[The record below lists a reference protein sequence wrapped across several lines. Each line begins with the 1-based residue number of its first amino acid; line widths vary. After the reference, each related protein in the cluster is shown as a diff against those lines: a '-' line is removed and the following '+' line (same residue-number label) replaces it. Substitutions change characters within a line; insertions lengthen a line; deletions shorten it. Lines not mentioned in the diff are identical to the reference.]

1 MHDGIC
7 FRYTPEFCQF
17 APKWKDRIAVFRIS
31 FQGVMMLV
39 FGKFYGEF
47 VLGGG
52 MTSKT
57 RQVFH
62 GFPHE
67 VEDMSLKK

>member
-1 MHDGIC
+1 MKGQEN
-7 FRYTPEFCQF
+7 P
-17 APKWKDRIAVFRIS
+17 VFRIS
-31 FQGVMMLV
+31 FQGVVMLV
-39 FGKFYGEF
+39 LGKFYGEF
-47 VLGGG
+47 VLGDG

-57 RQVFH
+57 RQVFN